1 MKALIAEDNPVSGKY
16 FKKILSAFGECDIAS
31 DGNEAIHYFTAALE
45 QKDPYDLICLDIIMP
60 EMDGHAA
67 LKEIRQAEEKA
78 GLERSEEAKVIML
91 TGVEDAKSVLESY
104 KEGAT
109 AYLVKPVKKDQ
120 LIEEIRSFG
129 LI

>member
-1 MKALIAEDNPVSGKY
+1 MKVLVAEDNPVSSEY
-16 FKKILSAFGECDIAS
+16 FKKILSAFGECDIAY
-31 DGNEAIHYFTAALE
+31 DGDAAIHYFKTALE
-45 QKDPYDLICLDIIMP
+45 QKDPYDLICLDIMMP
-60 EMDGHAA
+60 EIDGQAA

-78 GLERSEEAKVIML
+78 GLTTTEGAKVIML
-91 TGVEDAKSVLESY
+91 TSVEDIKAVFKSY

-109 AYLVKPVKKDQ
+109 SYLVKPVKKDQ

>member
-1 MKALIAEDNPVSGKY
+1 MKILIAEDNIVSSEY
-16 FKKILSAFGECDIAS
+16 FKKVLSAFGKCDIAS
-31 DGNEAIHYFTAALE
+31 DGDEAIHFFTTALE
-45 QKDPYDLICLDIIMP
+45 QKDPYDLICLDIMMP
-60 EMDGHAA
+60 EKDGQAV
-67 LKEIRQAEEKA
+67 LKEIRQTEEKA
-78 GLERSEEAKVIML
+78 GFKTSEEAKVIML
-91 TGVEDAKSVLESY
+91 TGVEDIKAVFKSY